1 MKPKTKKSKFP
12 LFSFFPFP
20 RRHRCRKRNQNKKN
34 KKKTKTKEERNGVAD
49 NGAQDRPR
57 RRSFRR
63 LPHLSG
69 SPIGNPKKKPKEIHW
84 SPEIRPAS
92 DPAVN
97 VAVRAPISAGKTA
110 KQLFLAPKSSSQSA
124 ADDVKTGAPDWL
136 PPSLTNGAALGS
148 VPRYAN
154 EAGAY
159 ERQTEVAIVS
169 V

>member
-1 MKPKTKKSKFP
+1 M
-12 LFSFFPFP
+12 
-20 RRHRCRKRNQNKKN
+20 
-34 KKKTKTKEERNGVAD
+34 
-49 NGAQDRPR
+49 
-57 RRSFRR
+57 
-63 LPHLSG
+63 
-69 SPIGNPKKKPKEIHW
+69 
-84 SPEIRPAS
+84 
-92 DPAVN
+92 N